1 MELLDSL
8 ALGFSVAFSLKSLG
22 YAFLGCLLGTMVG
35 ILPGLGPLATIAML
49 LPFTYGLEPLT
60 ALIMLA
66 GIYYG
71 SQYGGSTTAILINLP
86 GEVSS
91 VVTML
96 DGHKLAQQGRAG
108 VALATAAIAS
118 FVAGT
123 LGTLVLAGFA
133 HPLTRLVLN
142 FGAPEYFSLM
152 LVGLIGAVIIASGS
166 VIKAIG
172 MILIGLLIGLSGTDV
187 NTGTLRF
194 TFGLAEL
201 WDGVEIIV
209 VAVGLFTI
217 SEIIVTLENRERR
230 DAVIGTINT
239 LWPSWPDIRRMIP
252 AILRGSTIGSIV
264 GVMPGAGLSV
274 ASFLSYTME
283 KRVSRTPERFG
294 TGAIEGVA
302 APEAA
307 NNAAAQ
313 TAFIPTLM
321 LGIPGS
327 ATMALMLGAMM
338 IHNIQPGPQ
347 VMTRHPELFW
357 GLIASMWLGNVMLLV
372 LNLPLVQVWVKV
384 LKIPYRL
391 LYPAILVFC
400 CVGVYSYRYL
410 AFDVL
415 LAMAFGLLGYVFSK
429 LKCEPAP
436 LVLGMVLG
444 PMMEEHFRRA
454 LLISRGDFTVF
465 LTRPISAALLGVA
478 AVLVVLIV
486 FPAIRRTRKRV
497 IAEDA

>member
-1 MELLDSL
+1 MDLVDSL

-96 DGHKLAQQGRAG
+96 DGHQMALQGRAG
-108 VALATAAIAS
+108 VALATAAIGS

-123 LGTLVLAGFA
+123 LGTLVLAAFA
-133 HPLTRLVLN
+133 YPLTQLVFN

-152 LVGLIGAVIIASGS
+152 LLGLIGAVVIASGS
-166 VIKAIG
+166 VVKAIG
-172 MILIGLLIGLSGTDV
+172 MILIGLLIGLAGVDV
-187 NTGTLRF
+187 NSGELRY

-201 WDGVEIIV
+201 WDGVDIII

-217 SEIIVTLENRERR
+217 AEIIVSLENRERR
-230 DAVIGTINT
+230 DSVIGKINS
-239 LWPSWPDIRRMIP
+239 LWPSWQDIRKMTP
-252 AILRGSTIGSIV
+252 AILRGTSIGAAV

-274 ASFLSYTME
+274 ASFLSYTVE
-283 KRVSRTPERFG
+283 KRVSKTPELFG
-294 TGAIEGVA
+294 KGAIEGVA
-302 APEAA
+302 GPEAA

-347 VMTRHPELFW
+347 VMTRHPDLFW
-357 GLIASMWLGNVMLLV
+357 GLIVSMWLGNVMLLL

-384 LKIPYRL
+384 LKVPYRL

-400 CVGVYSYRYL
+400 CVGVYAYRYL
-410 AFDVL
+410 PFDVL
-415 LAMAFGLLGYVFSK
+415 LAVGFGLLGYVFSK
-429 LKCEPAP
+429 LRCEPAP
-436 LVLGMVLG
+436 LILGMVLG
-444 PMMEEHFRRA
+444 PMMEENFRRT
-454 LLISRGDFTVF
+454 LRISQGDFSVF
-465 LTRPISAALLGVA
+465 VSRPISAALL
-478 AVLVVLIV
+478 AVTVLLIVLIIS
-486 FPAIRRTRKRV
+486 PRIRKVRKRV
-497 IAEDA
+497 ITEDA

>member
-1 MELLDSL
+1 MDLLHSL

-22 YAFLGCLLGTMVG
+22 YALLGCVLGTMVG

-49 LPFTYGLEPLT
+49 LPFTYGLEPVT

-96 DGHKLAQQGRAG
+96 DGHQMALQGRAG

-118 FVAGT
+118 FAAGT

-133 HPLTRLVLN
+133 YPLTQLVFD
-142 FGAPEYFSLM
+142 FGAPEYFALM
-152 LVGLIGAVIIASGS
+152 VVGLIGAVVIASGS
-166 VIKAIG
+166 VIEAIG
-172 MILIGLLIGLSGTDV
+172 MILIGLLIGLVGTDV
-187 NTGTLRF
+187 NTGTLRY

-201 WDGVEIIV
+201 WDGVDIIV

-217 SEIIVTLENRERR
+217 AEIIVSLENMERR
-230 DAVIGTINT
+230 DSVIGKINT
-239 LWPSWPDIRRMIP
+239 LWPSWQDIKRMTP
-252 AILRGSTIGSIV
+252 AILRGSSIGSIV

-274 ASFLSYTME
+274 ASFLSYTVE
-283 KRVSRTPERFG
+283 KRVSRNPEKFG
-294 TGAIEGVA
+294 KGAIEGVA
-302 APEAA
+302 GPEAA

-347 VMTRHPELFW
+347 VMTRHPDLFW
-357 GLIASMWLGNVMLLV
+357 GLIVSMWLGNVMLLL
-372 LNLPLVQVWVKV
+372 LNLPLVQIWVKV
-384 LKIPYRL
+384 LKVPYRM

-410 AFDVL
+410 PFDVIL
-415 LAMAFGLLGYVFSK
+415 VIGFGLLGYLFRK
-429 LKCEPAP
+429 LRCEPAP
-436 LVLGMVLG
+436 LILGMVLG

-454 LLISRGDFTVF
+454 LRISHGDFSIFVS
-465 LTRPISAALLGVA
+465 RPISAVLLGIA
-478 AVLVVLIV
+478 AVLIV
-486 FPAIRRTRKRV
+486 MILFPKIRRARKRV